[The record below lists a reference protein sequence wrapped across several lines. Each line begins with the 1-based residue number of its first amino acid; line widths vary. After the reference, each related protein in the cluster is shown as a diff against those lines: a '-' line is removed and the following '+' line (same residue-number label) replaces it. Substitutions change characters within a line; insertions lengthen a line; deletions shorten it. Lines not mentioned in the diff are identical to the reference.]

1 MTPALAA
8 TFAALAA
15 IALVG
20 AIRRLTRTNVG
31 SIRGLERWAAGRDLA
46 RSLGRA
52 GLPIG
57 PDAFVAAVLA
67 TVGCAT
73 GLSWALLHSLGGAL
87 IVAAGVFAGA
97 VSFVRS
103 ADQRYIRRLA
113 GQMPL
118 VAQHLSGAIGA
129 GLSLRQAVERAC
141 VDVAEPAATE
151 LGWLAGQLRLGVRI
165 DDAFDRFAE
174 RVPESGL
181 RMMVTAIAIQRTV
194 GGNLAGALATLATHL
209 EERDRLAREV
219 RSATAQARMS
229 AWLVA
234 ALPAVG
240 GLAVEL
246 AEPGT
251 LERTLGRGPGRVLL
265 VGAVVLEAL
274 GVFVV
279 RRMVG
284 TVTAEGR
291 CLDH

>member
-8 TFAALAA
+8 TAAALAG

-20 AIRRLTRTNVG
+20 AVRRLAANGTG
-31 SIRGLERWAAGRDLA
+31 AIRGVERWPAGRGLA
-46 RSLGRA
+46 RSLARSGVR
-52 GLPIG
+52 LG
-57 PDAFVAAVLA
+57 PDAFVAAVA
-67 TVGCAT
+67 AAAAGGAAM
-73 GLSWALLHSLGGAL
+73 SWALLHSMTLATC
-87 IVAAGVFAGA
+87 AAGA
-97 VSFVRS
+97 VVMGASSFVRS
-103 ADQRYIRRLA
+103 ADVRYTRRLA
-113 GQMPL
+113 GQTPL

-141 VDVAEPAATE
+141 VDLAEPAASE
-151 LGWLAGQLRLGVRI
+151 LGWLAGQLRLGVRL
-165 DDAFDRFAE
+165 DDALERFAE
-174 RVPESGL
+174 RIPESGL
-181 RMMVTAIAIQRTV
+181 RLMITAIAIQRTV

-209 EERDRLAREV
+209 EERDRLAQEV

-274 GVFVV
+274 GVFLV
-279 RRMVG
+279 RRMVE
-284 TVTAEGR
+284 TVTVGGR
-291 CLDH
+291 CLDR

>member
-1 MTPALAA
+1 MRPSLSA
-8 TFAALAA
+8 TFAALAV

-20 AIRRLTRTNVG
+20 AIRRVTRTTVG
-31 SIRGLERWAAGRDLA
+31 SIRGIERWTIGRDLA

-52 GLPIG
+52 GLRIG
-57 PDAFVAAVLA
+57 PDAFVAGVLA
-67 TVGCAT
+67 AAGCAAGT
-73 GLSWALLHSLGGAL
+73 TWAVLHSLAGAL
-87 IVAAGVFAGA
+87 IVVAGVIASA
-97 VSFVRS
+97 VSLVRS
-103 ADQRYIRRLA
+103 ADQRYTRRLA
-113 GQMPL
+113 GQMPQ

-151 LGWLAGQLRLGVRI
+151 LGWLAGQLRLGARI

-174 RVPESGL
+174 RVPETGL

-194 GGNLAGALATLATHL
+194 GGNLAGALATLAKHL

-234 ALPAVG
+234 GLPAVG

-279 RRMVG
+279 RRLVES
-284 TVTAEGR
+284 VTAEGR
-291 CLDH
+291 CLDR